1 LVAINAK
8 PVHLVCVLSA
18 SQANPSAN
26 ADIFWLHVREQV
38 HIFAVISV
46 GLEECQWLF
55 SVAGIVTMMSAKNV
69 LLTNYESYIFEI
81 QMNFGPMKKFFSKD
95 V

>member
-1 LVAINAK
+1 
-8 PVHLVCVLSA
+8 
-18 SQANPSAN
+18 
-26 ADIFWLHVREQV
+26 
-38 HIFAVISV
+38 
-46 GLEECQWLF
+46 
-55 SVAGIVTMMSAKNV
+55 MMSAKNV